1 MLVLLVGSLDLTSA
15 KKTHHHK
22 TYKTGHKK
30 SLAKTRL
37 VPSLPTLNVAAPQN
51 QLEVQKEPVT
61 IPAAPLAPLAITL
74 PILNGVNNGKHSMSQ
89 IMNLFGQR
97 SMTSGQIKAVFNTID
112 TDKSYVSYFSRR
124 CHRYRVGR
132 FL

>member
-1 MLVLLVGSLDLTSA
+1 V
-15 KKTHHHK
+15 
-22 TYKTGHKK
+22 
-30 SLAKTRL
+30 

-112 TDKSYVSYFSRR
+112 TDKTGDVTDTEWEDFYNLFYSKFVA
-124 CHRYRVGR
+124 CDADADNM
-132 FL
+132 LT